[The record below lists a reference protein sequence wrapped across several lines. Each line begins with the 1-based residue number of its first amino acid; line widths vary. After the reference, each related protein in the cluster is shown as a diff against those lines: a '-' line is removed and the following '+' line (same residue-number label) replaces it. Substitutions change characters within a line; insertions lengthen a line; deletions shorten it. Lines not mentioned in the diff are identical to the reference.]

1 VSSTPPGRV
10 TSRTVAEV
18 AGVSRTT
25 VSFVLNGRDAGIPA
39 ETRERVLRA
48 AEALG
53 YIPSAAARTLA
64 SGQARTVGMVICE
77 AHHLLTDAFLPQ
89 AVYGLTQVAK
99 GRGYRVLIDSVEDV
113 ATPDAYRSLVQAK
126 QIDGVLVLNPRADD
140 RQLPQLIAEG
150 FPVVTIGQ
158 PPGGRG
164 ASLDIDNVAA
174 AELATAHLID
184 LGHRAIAH
192 IGYGSPRF
200 TTVAER
206 LSGYRA
212 ALEDAGCGI
221 EDQLIAFANYS
232 AASGYEAM
240 WHLLER
246 GGGRVN
252 FTALFCG
259 NDTVAIGAMH
269 ALREA
274 GLRVPEDVAVVGF
287 DDIPMAAH
295 SAPPLTTIRSPL
307 LDMVERAAHLL
318 VNLVEGETPEG
329 ASEVLP
335 TELII
340 RASSAGSQALGDAS
354 IRPHAATARA
364 RQQRQ

>member
-1 VSSTPPGRV
+1 MSSSPPQRV
-10 TSRTVAEV
+10 TSRTVAQA

-25 VSFVLNGRDAGIPA
+25 VSFVLNGRDQGIPS

-48 AEALG
+48 AQELG
-53 YIPSAAARTLA
+53 YVPSAAARTLA

-77 AHHLLTDAFLPQ
+77 ARHLLTDAFLPQ

-99 GRGYRVLIDSVEDV
+99 ERGYRVLVEPLENV

-140 RQLPQLIAEG
+140 RQLPLLIAEG

-158 PPGGRG
+158 PPGGHG
-164 ASLDIDNVAA
+164 AHLDIDNVAA

-184 LGHRAIAH
+184 RGHRRIAH

-212 ALEDAGCGI
+212 ALENAGCPP
-221 EDQLIAFANYS
+221 DDALIAFADYS
-232 AASGYEAM
+232 AASGDRAVRQ
-240 WHLLER
+240 LLER
-246 GGGRVN
+246 GGGRPQ
-252 FTALFCG
+252 FSALFCG

-269 ALREA
+269 ALHEA

-295 SAPPLTTIRSPL
+295 SAPPLTTVRSPL
-307 LDMVERAAHLL
+307 LEMAERAAHLL
-318 VNLVEGETPEG
+318 VNLVEGEEPDG
-329 ASEVLP
+329 ASEVLAS
-335 TELII
+335 ELIV
-340 RASSAGSQALGDAS
+340 RASSGTAAS
-354 IRPHAATARA
+354 APS
-364 RQQRQ
+364 